1 MVRGGGCGAGGGVW
15 VGDTFNNANHSGSNI
30 LYCFLFS
37 MVKMKCSLSTIYCS
51 LNFLS
56 TLKFF
61 SSFVSSSLLF
71 LSDWIQPQHRW
82 FLFRLLCAHLLLV
95 FFSSYSFL
103 FLFQKTT

>member
-1 MVRGGGCGAGGGVW
+1 MFGNSRKIRDDHLMVVKEERGGVVGGVW
-15 VGDTFNNANHSGSNI
+15 VGDTFNSANHSGSNN

-37 MVKMKCSLSTIYCS
+37 MVKMKCSLLTIYCS

-71 LSDWIQPQHRW
+71 LSD
-82 FLFRLLCAHLLLV
+82 
-95 FFSSYSFL
+95 
-103 FLFQKTT
+103 